1 MLPLVRDRLIGKLLR
16 RLLFGVGLG
25 RWQHLV
31 SVTRRAGE
39 KIVIAAFADQRR
51 ERQLFGAARAFL
63 QRGERG
69 GFAFSERVQCTPGK
83 FVHLAMR
90 LVPRDSEPG

>member
-1 MLPLVRDRLIGKLLR
+1 MRDRLIGELLR
-16 RLLFGVGLG
+16 RLLFGVGAW

-63 QRGERG
+63 KRGERG
-69 GFAFSERVQCTPGK
+69 GLAFSERVQYTPGE

-90 LVPRDSEPG
+90 LVSCDSDRDQGH